1 MRLKK
6 VEDLD
11 GTEIAA
17 VDVCSN
23 SNLVIIPKGSK
34 LKKEYVSGLMNLD
47 ILSIFIEEN
56 TETLNR
62 MDPEIDGKVVPLEVI
77 DYYIRFLQR
86 IMGER
91 DKERIWN
98 PIDKI
103 DLLAEKMIHYCKMH
117 TEQKIQIDTK
127 REGEIL
133 EHTIY
138 VTLIVLQISIQMC
151 IPTIILYQIVSACL
165 LHDVGLIIDKK
176 LDKVQNHNQ
185 YQKHPTIM
193 YKEVE
198 KINWLSNGAAE
209 MILYHHE
216 RRDGSG
222 FPYNK
227 KKFPLEYEILQVA
240 DFFDR
245 TICGFETEKLTLQ
258 ETKDLLQKHIGT
270 WYDKKVVTILFER
283 IAYED

>member
-1 MRLKK
+1 MKLKK
-6 VEDLD
+6 VEELD

-34 LKKEYVSGLMNLD
+34 LKKEYISGLMNLD

-62 MDPEIDGKVVPLEVI
+62 MDPEIDGRVIPLEVI

-86 IMGER
+86 IIGER
-91 DKERIWN
+91 EKETLWD
-98 PIDKI
+98 PIKKI
-103 DLLAEKMIHYCKMH
+103 DLLTEKMIHYCKMH

-127 REGEIL
+127 REAEVL

-138 VTLIVLQISIQMC
+138 VTLIVLQISIQLC
-151 IPTIILYQIVSACL
+151 IPTIILYQIVTACL
-165 LHDVGLIIDKK
+165 LHDLAIFTEEKPDKEEDRK
-176 LDKVQNHNQ
+176 Q
-185 YQKHPTIM
+185 YEKHPIM
-193 YKEVE
+193 MYEEVS
-198 KINWLSNGAAE
+198 KNNWISDGAAE

-216 RRDGSG
+216 LRDGSG

-227 KKFPLEYEILQVA
+227 KKLPAEYEILQVA
-240 DFFDR
+240 DIFDR
-245 TICGFETEKLTLQ
+245 SICGIETEKLSLQ
-258 ETKDLLQKHIGT
+258 QTKDLLQKHIGT